1 MPQIRCVQKLTIK
14 ALIPLH
20 NPYNTPNKHK
30 TRASQT
36 PTRRLNQQSPSV
48 LVPGFVIDTRDVPT
62 IRRVGPGGTENAKNA
77 GPDPSDGPTPSRHL
91 LGSRT
96 RPAIPW
102 EGSAPTT

>member
-1 MPQIRCVQKLTIK
+1 MSADYGPTNYRSGV
-14 ALIPLH
+14 LIPG
-20 NPYNTPNKHK
+20 
-30 TRASQT
+30 
-36 PTRRLNQQSPSV
+36 
-48 LVPGFVIDTRDVPT
+48 LVMDTRDVPA
-62 IRRVGPGGTENAKNA
+62 IPPGRPWGTENAKKA